1 MRKWSIIK
9 DWRGPLNL
17 DDKHSAGLDLSA
29 LWRLLRYALAYPRL
43 LKQAAGLLLLAT
55 AGQVLGP
62 VLVKVFLDDY
72 ITQSHYPVLELTGLA
87 LAYALLYALSAWAGY
102 QNAMRFNEVAFK
114 VVRTIRSQVF
124 AAVMRKPLS
133 YFDHRPTGALV
144 SRITNDTEAIK
155 ELFVQV
161 MSTFVQNVTLI
172 IAVFI
177 AMAYLDVRLMLL
189 CSIIL
194 PTVIVVMFYYQRLSA
209 PRYHRARSVLSRINA
224 TLSESIQ
231 GMRIVQMLNQQQRF
245 NGDFRRISQDL
256 FKARMSNL
264 RLDALMLRPLPDLLR
279 TLTLAGLLLYFGTQ
293 SFDSVVEVGVIYAF
307 INYLSRITQPVVEM
321 TQRLSLLQQAVVAG
335 ERVFGIID
343 EMGEPQRST
352 ANTVAA
358 GRVQVESLGFSYDN
372 EHMVLADINFC
383 VAPGQ
388 FYAIVGHTGS
398 GKSTL
403 MSLLLRFY
411 EPQQGRILIDGT
423 PLQQIDQLNLR
434 EQMGVVLQDPFISAA
449 SVRDNITLGLPISE
463 DRVVAA
469 ARQAQLH
476 EFVMSLPDGYDT
488 RLEERGGNLSTGQ
501 RQLLSLA
508 RTLVREPRILI
519 LDEATANVDSHT
531 EAVITQ
537 ALSKLRGHTTILAIA
552 HRLSTITHAD
562 QIVVLHQGR
571 VVQQGSHQSLLE
583 QDGLYRHMHELQLQ
597 KALVADA
604 VVYPEARE

>member
-1 MRKWSIIK
+1 
-9 DWRGPLNL
+9 LNL
-17 DDKHSAGLDLSA
+17 DDKQSEGLDLSA

-43 LKQAAGLLLLAT
+43 LKQAGGLLLLAT

-62 VLVKVFLDDY
+62 VLVKIFLDDY
-72 ITQSHYPVLELTGLA
+72 VTQGHYPVSELAGLA
-87 LAYALLYALSAWAGY
+87 LAYGVFYALSAWAGY
-102 QNAMRFNEVAFK
+102 QNAMRFNEVAFN

-194 PTVIVVMFYYQRLSA
+194 PTVIIVMFYYQRLSA

-231 GMRIVQMLNQQQRF
+231 GMRIVQMLNQQRRF

-264 RLDALMLRPLPDLLR
+264 RLDALMLRPLPDLIR
-279 TLTLAGLLLYFGTQ
+279 TLTLAGLLFYFGTQ

-335 ERVFGIID
+335 ERVFGIMD
-343 EMGEPQRST
+343 EAGESQRAST
-352 ANTVAA
+352 QMICA
-358 GRVQVESLGFSYDN
+358 GRVQVEDLGFSYDG
-372 EHMVLADINFC
+372 EHAVLEGINFC
-383 VAPGQ
+383 VEPGQ

-411 EPQQGRILIDGT
+411 APQHGRILIDGI
-423 PLQQIDQLNLR
+423 PLEQIDQYNLR
-434 EQMGVVLQDPFISAA
+434 AQMGVVLQDPFISAG
-449 SVRDNITLGLPISE
+449 SVRDNITLGLPISDE
-463 DRVVAA
+463 KLVAA
-469 ARQAQLH
+469 AEQAQLH
-476 EFVMSLPDGYDT
+476 EFVMSLPGGYDT
-488 RLEERGGNLSTGQ
+488 LLGERGGNLSTGQ

-531 EAVITQ
+531 EAVITR
-537 ALSKLRGHTTILAIA
+537 ALNKLRGSTTILAIA

-571 VVQQGSHQSLLE
+571 VVQQGPHQALLA

-604 VVYPEARE
+604 VVYP

>member
-1 MRKWSIIK
+1 
-9 DWRGPLNL
+9 LNL
-17 DDKHSAGLDLSA
+17 DDKQSEGLDLSA

-43 LKQAAGLLLLAT
+43 LKQAGGLLLLAT

-62 VLVKVFLDDY
+62 VLVKIFLDDY
-72 ITQSHYPVLELTGLA
+72 VTQGHYPVSELAGLA
-87 LAYALLYALSAWAGY
+87 LAYGVFYALSAWAGY
-102 QNAMRFNEVAFK
+102 QNAMRFNEVAFN

-194 PTVIVVMFYYQRLSA
+194 PTVIIVMFYYQRLSA

-231 GMRIVQMLNQQQRF
+231 GMRIVQMLNQQRRF

-264 RLDALMLRPLPDLLR
+264 RLDALMLRPLPDLIR
-279 TLTLAGLLLYFGTQ
+279 TLTLAGLLFYFGTQ

-335 ERVFGIID
+335 ERVFGIMD
-343 EMGEPQRST
+343 EAGESQRAST
-352 ANTVAA
+352 QMICA
-358 GRVQVESLGFSYDN
+358 GRVQVEDLGFSYDG
-372 EHMVLADINFC
+372 EHAVLEGINFC
-383 VAPGQ
+383 VEPGQ

-411 EPQQGRILIDGT
+411 APQHGRILIDGI
-423 PLQQIDQLNLR
+423 PLEQIDQYNLR
-434 EQMGVVLQDPFISAA
+434 AQMGVVLQDPFISAG
-449 SVRDNITLGLPISE
+449 SVRDNITLGLPISDE
-463 DRVVAA
+463 KLVAA
-469 ARQAQLH
+469 AQQAQLH
-476 EFVMSLPDGYDT
+476 EFVMSLPGGYDT
-488 RLEERGGNLSTGQ
+488 LLGERGGNLSTGQ

-531 EAVITQ
+531 EAVITR
-537 ALSKLRGHTTILAIA
+537 ALNKLRGSTTILAIA

-571 VVQQGSHQSLLE
+571 VVQQGPHQALLA

-604 VVYPEARE
+604 VVYP

>member
-1 MRKWSIIK
+1 M
-9 DWRGPLNL
+9 NL
-17 DDKHSAGLDLSA
+17 DDKHSEGLDLSA

-43 LKQAAGLLLLAT
+43 LKQAAGLLLLAA

-62 VLVKVFLDDY
+62 VLVKIFLDDY
-72 ITQSHYPVLELTGLA
+72 VTQGHYPALELTGLA
-87 LAYALLYALSAWAGY
+87 LAYGFFYVLSAWAGY
-102 QNAMRFNEVAFK
+102 QNAMRFNEVAFS

-124 AAVMRKPLS
+124 AAVMRKPLA

-172 IAVFI
+172 IAVFV
-177 AMAYLDVRLMLL
+177 AMAYLDIRLMLM

-224 TLSESIQ
+224 NLSESIQ

-245 NGDFRRISQDL
+245 NRDFRRISQDL
-256 FKARMSNL
+256 FNARMSNL
-264 RLDALMLRPLPDLLR
+264 RLDALMLRPLPDLIR
-279 TLTLAGLLLYFGTQ
+279 TLTLAGLLFYFGTQ
-293 SFDSVVEVGVIYAF
+293 SFTGFVEVGVIYAF

-335 ERVFGIID
+335 ERVFRIMD
-343 EMGEPQRST
+343 EPGELQQVS
-352 ANTVAA
+352 ANMIGA
-358 GRVQVESLGFSYDN
+358 GRVQVEGLGFSYDG
-372 EHMVLADINFC
+372 EHSILEGIDFC
-383 VAPGQ
+383 VEPGQ

-411 EPQQGRILIDGT
+411 SPQQGRILIDGT
-423 PLQQIDQLNLR
+423 PLEQIDQHNLR
-434 EQMGVVLQDPFISAA
+434 AQMGVVLQDPFISAG
-449 SVRDNITLGLPISE
+449 SVHDNITLGLPICQE
-463 DRVVAA
+463 KVIAA
-469 ARQAQLH
+469 AQQAQLH

-488 RLEERGGNLSTGQ
+488 LLGERGGNLSTGQ

-508 RTLVREPRILI
+508 RTLAREPRILI

-531 EAVITQ
+531 EAVITR
-537 ALSKLRGHTTILAIA
+537 ALNKLRGSTTILAIA

-571 VVQQGSHQSLLE
+571 IVQQGTHQKLLE

-597 KALVADA
+597 KALVVDA
-604 VVYPEARE
+604 IVYP

>member
-1 MRKWSIIK
+1 
-9 DWRGPLNL
+9 LNL
-17 DDKHSAGLDLSA
+17 DDKQSEGLDLSA

-43 LKQAAGLLLLAT
+43 LKQAGGLLLLAT

-62 VLVKVFLDDY
+62 VLVKIFLDDY
-72 ITQSHYPVLELTGLA
+72 VTQGHYPVSELAGLA
-87 LAYALLYALSAWAGY
+87 LAYGVFYALSAWAGY
-102 QNAMRFNEVAFK
+102 QNAMRFNEVAFN

-124 AAVMRKPLS
+124 AAVMRKPLA

-194 PTVIVVMFYYQRLSA
+194 PTVIIVMFYYQRLSA

-231 GMRIVQMLNQQQRF
+231 GMRIVQMLNQQRRF

-264 RLDALMLRPLPDLLR
+264 RLDALMLRPLPDLIR
-279 TLTLAGLLLYFGTQ
+279 TLTLAGLLFYFGTQ

-335 ERVFGIID
+335 ERVFGIMD
-343 EMGEPQRST
+343 EAGESQRAST
-352 ANTVAA
+352 QMIGA
-358 GRVQVESLGFSYDN
+358 GRVQVEDLGFSYDG
-372 EHMVLADINFC
+372 EHAVLEGINFC
-383 VAPGQ
+383 VEPGQ

-411 EPQQGRILIDGT
+411 APQHGRILIDGI
-423 PLQQIDQLNLR
+423 PLEQIDQYNLR
-434 EQMGVVLQDPFISAA
+434 AQMGVVLQDPFISAG
-449 SVRDNITLGLPISE
+449 SVRDNITLGLPISDE
-463 DRVVAA
+463 KLVAA
-469 ARQAQLH
+469 AQQAQLH
-476 EFVMSLPDGYDT
+476 EFVMSLPGGYDT
-488 RLEERGGNLSTGQ
+488 LLGERGGNLSTGQ

-531 EAVITQ
+531 EAVITR
-537 ALSKLRGHTTILAIA
+537 ALNKLRGSTTILAIA

-571 VVQQGSHQSLLE
+571 VVQQGPHQALLA

-604 VVYPEARE
+604 VVYP

>member
-1 MRKWSIIK
+1 MRRWWTIR
-9 DWRGPLNL
+9 DWREPLNL
-17 DDKHSAGLDLSA
+17 DDKHSEGLDLSA

-43 LKQAAGLLLLAT
+43 LKQAGGLLLLAT

-62 VLVKVFLDDY
+62 VLVKIFLDDY
-72 ITQSHYPVLELTGLA
+72 VTQSHYPVLELAGLA
-87 LAYALLYALSAWAGY
+87 FVYVLLYALSAWAGY
-102 QNAMRFNEVAFK
+102 QNAMRFNEVAFN
-114 VVRTIRSQVF
+114 VVRTIRSQIF

-177 AMAYLDVRLMLL
+177 AMAYLDVRLMLM

-194 PTVIVVMFYYQRLSA
+194 PTVIVVMFFYQRLSA

-224 TLSESIQ
+224 NLSESIQ
-231 GMRIVQMLNQQQRF
+231 GMRIVQMLNQQKRF
-245 NGDFRRISQDL
+245 NSDFRNISQDL

-264 RLDALMLRPLPDLLR
+264 RLDALMLRPLPDLIR
-279 TLTLAGLLLYFGTQ
+279 TITLAGLLFYFGTQ

-335 ERVFGIID
+335 ERVFGIMD
-343 EMGEPQRST
+343 EAGESQLST
-352 ANTVAA
+352 SKMIGA
-358 GRVQVESLGFSYDN
+358 GKVQVEGLGFSYDG
-372 EHMVLADINFC
+372 EHPVLEDIDFC
-383 VAPGQ
+383 VEPGQ

-411 EPQQGRILIDGT
+411 EPQKGRILIDGI
-423 PLQQIDQLNLR
+423 PLDQIDQTNLR
-434 EQMGVVLQDPFISAA
+434 DQMGVVLQDPFISAG
-449 SVRDNITLGLPISE
+449 SVRDNITLGLPISDE
-463 DRVVAA
+463 KVIAA
-469 ARQAQLH
+469 AQQSQLH

-488 RLEERGGNLSTGQ
+488 LLGERGGNLSTGQ

-508 RTLVREPRILI
+508 RTLAREPRILI

-531 EAVITQ
+531 EAVITK
-537 ALSKLRGHTTILAIA
+537 ALNKLRGSTTILAIA

-571 VVQQGSHQSLLE
+571 VMQQGSHQALLE

-597 KALVADA
+597 KALVVDA
-604 VVYPEARE
+604 VVYP

>member
-1 MRKWSIIK
+1 M
-9 DWRGPLNL
+9 NL
-17 DDKHSAGLDLSA
+17 DDKHSEGLDLSA

-43 LKQAAGLLLLAT
+43 LKQAGGLLLLAT

-72 ITQSHYPVLELTGLA
+72 VTQGHYPVLELGGLA
-87 LAYALLYALSAWAGY
+87 LAYVIFYALSAWAGY
-102 QNAMRFNEVAFK
+102 QNAMRFNEVAFN

-194 PTVIVVMFYYQRLSA
+194 PTVIIVMFYYQRLSA

-231 GMRIVQMLNQQQRF
+231 GMRIVQMLNQQKRF
-245 NGDFRRISQDL
+245 NADFGKVSQDL
-256 FKARMSNL
+256 FNARMSNL
-264 RLDALMLRPLPDLLR
+264 RLDALMLRPLPDLIR
-279 TLTLAGLLLYFGTQ
+279 TLTLAGLLYYFGTQ
-293 SFDSVVEVGVIYAF
+293 SFESVVEVGVIYAF

-335 ERVFGIID
+335 ERVFGIMD
-343 EMGEPQRST
+343 EASESQLPSASLIG
-352 ANTVAA
+352 A
-358 GRVQVESLGFSYDN
+358 GRVQVEDLGFSYDG
-372 EHMVLADINFC
+372 EHPVLEGIDFT
-383 VAPGQ
+383 VEPGQ

-411 EPQQGRILIDGT
+411 TPQKGRILIDGT
-423 PLQQIDQLNLR
+423 PLDQIDQDNLR
-434 EQMGVVLQDPFISAA
+434 EQMGVVLQDPFISAG
-449 SVRDNITLGLPISE
+449 SVRDNITLGLPIPE
-463 DRVVAA
+463 EKMIAA
-469 ARQAQLH
+469 AQQAQLH

-488 RLEERGGNLSTGQ
+488 LLGERGGNLSTGQ

-508 RTLVREPRILI
+508 RTLAREPRILI

-531 EAVITQ
+531 EAVITR
-537 ALSKLRGHTTILAIA
+537 ALNKLRGSTTILAIA

-571 VVQQGSHQSLLE
+571 IMQQGPHQALLA

-604 VVYPEARE
+604 VVYP

>member
-1 MRKWSIIK
+1 M
-9 DWRGPLNL
+9 NL
-17 DDKHSAGLDLSA
+17 DDKHSEGLDLSA
-29 LWRLLRYALAYPRL
+29 LWRLLRYALSYPRL
-43 LKQAAGLLLLAT
+43 LKQAGGLLLLAT

-72 ITQSHYPVLELTGLA
+72 VTQGHYPVLELGGLA
-87 LAYALLYALSAWAGY
+87 LAYVIFYALSAWAGY
-102 QNAMRFNEVAFK
+102 QNAMRFNEVAFN

-194 PTVIVVMFYYQRLSA
+194 PTVIIVMFYYQRLSA

-231 GMRIVQMLNQQQRF
+231 GMRIVQMLNQQKRF
-245 NGDFRRISQDL
+245 NADFGNVSQDL
-256 FKARMSNL
+256 FNARMSNL
-264 RLDALMLRPLPDLLR
+264 RLDALMLRPLPDLIR
-279 TLTLAGLLLYFGTQ
+279 TLTLAGLLYYFGTQ
-293 SFDSVVEVGVIYAF
+293 SFESVVEVGVIYAF

-335 ERVFGIID
+335 ERVFGIMD
-343 EMGEPQRST
+343 EASESQLPSASLIG
-352 ANTVAA
+352 A
-358 GRVQVESLGFSYDN
+358 GRVQVEDLGFSYDG
-372 EHMVLADINFC
+372 EHPVLEGIDFT
-383 VAPGQ
+383 VEPGQ

-411 EPQQGRILIDGT
+411 TPQKGRILIDGT
-423 PLQQIDQLNLR
+423 PLDQIDQDNLR
-434 EQMGVVLQDPFISAA
+434 EQMGVVLQDPFISAG
-449 SVRDNITLGLPISE
+449 SVRDNITLGLPIPE
-463 DRVVAA
+463 EKMIAA
-469 ARQAQLH
+469 AQQAQLH

-488 RLEERGGNLSTGQ
+488 LLGERGGNLSTGQ

-508 RTLVREPRILI
+508 RTLAREPRILI

-531 EAVITQ
+531 EAVITK
-537 ALSKLRGHTTILAIA
+537 ALNKLRGSTTILAIA

-571 VVQQGSHQSLLE
+571 IVQQGPHQALLA

-604 VVYPEARE
+604 VVYP

>member
-1 MRKWSIIK
+1 M
-9 DWRGPLNL
+9 NL
-17 DDKHSAGLDLSA
+17 DDKHSEGLDLSA

-43 LKQAAGLLLLAT
+43 LKQAGGLLLLAT

-72 ITQSHYPVLELTGLA
+72 VTQGHYPVLELGGLA
-87 LAYALLYALSAWAGY
+87 LAYAMLYALSAWAGY
-102 QNAMRFNEVAFK
+102 QNAMRFNEVAFN

-194 PTVIVVMFYYQRLSA
+194 PTVIIVMYYYQRLSA

-224 TLSESIQ
+224 NLSESIQ
-231 GMRIVQMLNQQQRF
+231 GMRIVQMLNQHKRF
-245 NGDFRRISQDL
+245 NADFRNVSQDL
-256 FKARMSNL
+256 FNARMSNL
-264 RLDALMLRPLPDLLR
+264 RLDALMLRPLPDLIR
-279 TLTLAGLLLYFGTQ
+279 TLTLAGLLFYFGTQ

-335 ERVFGIID
+335 ERVFGIMD
-343 EMGEPQRST
+343 EASESQLAS
-352 ANTVAA
+352 ASLISA
-358 GRVQVESLGFSYDN
+358 GRVQVEDLGFSYDG
-372 EHMVLADINFC
+372 EHPVLEGIDFT
-383 VAPGQ
+383 VEPGQ

-411 EPQQGRILIDGT
+411 TPQKGRILIDGT
-423 PLQQIDQLNLR
+423 PLDQIDQDNLR
-434 EQMGVVLQDPFISAA
+434 EQMGVVLQDPFISAG
-449 SVRDNITLGLPISE
+449 SVRDNITLGLAIPEEKVI
-463 DRVVAA
+463 AA
-469 ARQAQLH
+469 AQQAQLH
-476 EFVMSLPDGYDT
+476 EFVMSLPEGYDT
-488 RLEERGGNLSTGQ
+488 LLGERGGNLSTGQ

-508 RTLVREPRILI
+508 RTLAREPRILI

-531 EAVITQ
+531 EAVITK
-537 ALSKLRGHTTILAIA
+537 ALNKLRGSTTILAIA

-571 VVQQGSHQSLLE
+571 IMQQGSHQALLA

-604 VVYPEARE
+604 VVYP

>member
-1 MRKWSIIK
+1 M
-9 DWRGPLNL
+9 NL
-17 DDKHSAGLDLSA
+17 DDKHSEGLDLSA

-43 LKQAAGLLLLAT
+43 LKQAGGLLLLAT

-72 ITQSHYPVLELTGLA
+72 VTQGHYPVLELGGLA
-87 LAYALLYALSAWAGY
+87 LAYVIFYALSAWAGY
-102 QNAMRFNEVAFK
+102 QNAMRFNEVAFN

-194 PTVIVVMFYYQRLSA
+194 PTVIIVMFYYQRLSA

-231 GMRIVQMLNQQQRF
+231 GMRIVQMLNQQKRF
-245 NGDFRRISQDL
+245 NADFGNVSQDL
-256 FKARMSNL
+256 FNARMSNL
-264 RLDALMLRPLPDLLR
+264 RLDALMLRPLPDLIR
-279 TLTLAGLLLYFGTQ
+279 TLTLAGLLYYFGTQ
-293 SFDSVVEVGVIYAF
+293 SFESVVEVGVIYAF

-335 ERVFGIID
+335 ERVFGIMD
-343 EMGEPQRST
+343 EASESQLPSASMIG
-352 ANTVAA
+352 A
-358 GRVQVESLGFSYDN
+358 GRVQVEDLGFSYDG
-372 EHMVLADINFC
+372 EHPVLEGIDFT
-383 VAPGQ
+383 VEPGQ

-411 EPQQGRILIDGT
+411 TPQKGRILIDGT
-423 PLQQIDQLNLR
+423 PLDQIDQDNLR
-434 EQMGVVLQDPFISAA
+434 EQMGVVLQDPFISAG
-449 SVRDNITLGLPISE
+449 SVRDNITLGLPIPE
-463 DRVVAA
+463 EKMIAA
-469 ARQAQLH
+469 AQQAQLH

-488 RLEERGGNLSTGQ
+488 LLGERGGNLSTGQ

-508 RTLVREPRILI
+508 RTLAREPRILI

-531 EAVITQ
+531 EAVITR
-537 ALSKLRGHTTILAIA
+537 ALNKLRGSTTILAIA

-571 VVQQGSHQSLLE
+571 IMQQGSHQALLA

-604 VVYPEARE
+604 VVYP

>member
-1 MRKWSIIK
+1 M
-9 DWRGPLNL
+9 NL
-17 DDKHSAGLDLSA
+17 DDKHSEGLDLSA

-43 LKQAAGLLLLAT
+43 LKQAGGLLLLAT

-72 ITQSHYPVLELTGLA
+72 VTQGHYPVLELGGLA
-87 LAYALLYALSAWAGY
+87 LAYVIFYALSAWAGY
-102 QNAMRFNEVAFK
+102 QNAMRFNEVAFN
-114 VVRTIRSQVF
+114 VVRTVRSQVF

-194 PTVIVVMFYYQRLSA
+194 PTVIIVMFYYQRLSA

-231 GMRIVQMLNQQQRF
+231 GMRIVQMLNQQKRF
-245 NGDFRRISQDL
+245 NADFRNVSQDL
-256 FKARMSNL
+256 FNARMSNL
-264 RLDALMLRPLPDLLR
+264 RLDALMLRPLPDLIR
-279 TLTLAGLLLYFGTQ
+279 TLTLAGLLYYFGTQ
-293 SFDSVVEVGVIYAF
+293 SFESVVEVGVIYAF

-335 ERVFGIID
+335 ERVFGIMD
-343 EMGEPQRST
+343 EASESQLPSASLIG
-352 ANTVAA
+352 A
-358 GRVQVESLGFSYDN
+358 GRVQVEDLGFSYDG
-372 EHMVLADINFC
+372 EHPVLEGIDFT
-383 VAPGQ
+383 VEPGQ

-411 EPQQGRILIDGT
+411 TPQKGRILIDGT
-423 PLQQIDQLNLR
+423 PLDQIDQDNLR
-434 EQMGVVLQDPFISAA
+434 EQMGVVLQDPFISAG
-449 SVRDNITLGLPISE
+449 SVRDNITLGLPIPE
-463 DRVVAA
+463 EKMIAA
-469 ARQAQLH
+469 AQQAQLH

-488 RLEERGGNLSTGQ
+488 LLGERGGNLSTGQ

-508 RTLVREPRILI
+508 RTLAREPRILI

-531 EAVITQ
+531 EAVITR
-537 ALSKLRGHTTILAIA
+537 ALNKLRGSTTILAIA

-571 VVQQGSHQSLLE
+571 IMQQGPHQALLA

-604 VVYPEARE
+604 VVYP

>member
-1 MRKWSIIK
+1 
-9 DWRGPLNL
+9 LNL
-17 DDKHSAGLDLSA
+17 DDKHSEGLDLSA

-43 LKQAAGLLLLAT
+43 LKQAGGFLLLAT

-72 ITQSHYPVLELTGLA
+72 VTQGHYPVLELAGLA
-87 LAYALLYALSAWAGY
+87 LAYGVFYALSAWAGY
-102 QNAMRFNEVAFK
+102 QNAMRFNEVAFS

-124 AAVMRKPLS
+124 AAVMRKPLA

-189 CSIIL
+189 CSVIL

-209 PRYHRARSVLSRINA
+209 PRYHHARSVLSRINA

-264 RLDALMLRPLPDLLR
+264 RLDALMLRPLPDLIR
-279 TLTLAGLLLYFGTQ
+279 TLTLAGLLFYFGTQ

-335 ERVFGIID
+335 ERVFGIMD
-343 EMGEPQRST
+343 EAGESQRAST
-352 ANTVAA
+352 QMIGA
-358 GRVQVESLGFSYDN
+358 GRVQVEDLGFSYDG
-372 EHMVLADINFC
+372 EHPVLEGINFC
-383 VAPGQ
+383 VEPGQ

-411 EPQQGRILIDGT
+411 APQHGRILIDGI
-423 PLQQIDQLNLR
+423 PLEQIDQYNLR
-434 EQMGVVLQDPFISAA
+434 AQMGVVLQDPFISAG
-449 SVRDNITLGLPISE
+449 SVRDNITLGLPISDE
-463 DRVVAA
+463 KLVAA
-469 ARQAQLH
+469 AQQAQLH
-476 EFVMSLPDGYDT
+476 EFVMSLPGGYDT
-488 RLEERGGNLSTGQ
+488 LLGERGGNLSTGQ

-531 EAVITQ
+531 EAVITR
-537 ALSKLRGHTTILAIA
+537 ALNKLRGSTTILAIA

-571 VVQQGSHQSLLE
+571 VVQQGPHQALLA

-604 VVYPEARE
+604 VVYP

>member
-1 MRKWSIIK
+1 M
-9 DWRGPLNL
+9 NL
-17 DDKHSAGLDLSA
+17 DDKHSEGVDLAA

-43 LKQAAGLLLLAT
+43 LKQAAAFLLLAT
-55 AGQVLGP
+55 IGQVLGP
-62 VLVKVFLDDY
+62 VLVKIFLDDY
-72 ITQSHYPVLELTGLA
+72 VTQGHYPPFELAGLA
-87 LAYALLYALSAWAGY
+87 LAYGVFYGLSAWGGY
-102 QNAMRFNEVAFK
+102 QNAMRFNEVAFN

-124 AAVMRKPLS
+124 AAVMRKPLA

-194 PTVIVVMFYYQRLSA
+194 PTVIIVMFYYQRLSA
-209 PRYHRARSVLSRINA
+209 PRYHLARSVLSRINA
-224 TLSESIQ
+224 NLSESIQ

-245 NGDFRRISQDL
+245 NGDFGRVSQDL
-256 FKARMSNL
+256 FDARMSNL
-264 RLDALMLRPLPDLLR
+264 RLDALMLRPLPDLIR
-279 TLTLAGLLLYFGTQ
+279 TLTLAGLLFYFGTQ
-293 SFDSVVEVGVIYAF
+293 SFDSAVEVGVIYAF

-335 ERVFGIID
+335 ERVFGIMD
-343 EMGEPQRST
+343 EAGEAQLAST
-352 ANTVAA
+352 KMIGA
-358 GRVQVESLGFSYDN
+358 GRVQVEGLGFSYDD
-372 EHMVLADINFC
+372 EHRILEGIDFC
-383 VAPGQ
+383 VEPGQ

-411 EPQQGRILIDGT
+411 TPQQGRILIDGT
-423 PLQQIDQLNLR
+423 PLEQIDQHNLR
-434 EQMGVVLQDPFISAA
+434 EQMGVVLQDPFISAG
-449 SVRDNITLGLPISE
+449 SMRDNITLGLPISDE
-463 DRVVAA
+463 KVIAA

-488 RLEERGGNLSTGQ
+488 LLGERGGNLSTGQ

-508 RTLVREPRILI
+508 RTLARQPRILI

-531 EAVITQ
+531 EAVITK
-537 ALSKLRGHTTILAIA
+537 ALNKLRGSTTILAIA

-571 VVQQGSHQSLLE
+571 IVQQGSHQALLE
-583 QDGLYRHMHELQLQ
+583 QDGLYRHMHELQRQ

-604 VVYPEARE
+604 VVYP

>member
-1 MRKWSIIK
+1 M
-9 DWRGPLNL
+9 NL
-17 DDKHSAGLDLSA
+17 DDKHSEGLDLSA
-29 LWRLLRYALAYPRL
+29 LWRLLRYALSYPRL
-43 LKQAAGLLLLAT
+43 LKQAGGLLLLAT

-72 ITQSHYPVLELTGLA
+72 VTQGHYPVLELGGLA
-87 LAYALLYALSAWAGY
+87 LAYVIFYALSAWAGY
-102 QNAMRFNEVAFK
+102 QNAMRFNEVAFN

-161 MSTFVQNVTLI
+161 MSTFVQNVTLV

-194 PTVIVVMFYYQRLSA
+194 PTVIIVMFYYQRLSA

-231 GMRIVQMLNQQQRF
+231 GMRIVQMLNQQKRF
-245 NGDFRRISQDL
+245 NADFGNVSQDL
-256 FKARMSNL
+256 FNARMSNL
-264 RLDALMLRPLPDLLR
+264 RLDALMLRPLPDLIR
-279 TLTLAGLLLYFGTQ
+279 TLTLAGLLYYFGTQ
-293 SFDSVVEVGVIYAF
+293 SFESVVEVGVIYAF

-335 ERVFGIID
+335 ERVFGIMD
-343 EMGEPQRST
+343 EASESQLPSASLIG
-352 ANTVAA
+352 A
-358 GRVQVESLGFSYDN
+358 GRVQVEDLGFSYDG
-372 EHMVLADINFC
+372 EHPVLEGIDFT
-383 VAPGQ
+383 VEPGQ

-411 EPQQGRILIDGT
+411 TPQKGRILIDGT
-423 PLQQIDQLNLR
+423 PLDQIDQDNLR
-434 EQMGVVLQDPFISAA
+434 EQMGVVLQDPFISAG
-449 SVRDNITLGLPISE
+449 SVRDNITLGLPIPE
-463 DRVVAA
+463 EKMIAA
-469 ARQAQLH
+469 AQQAQLH

-488 RLEERGGNLSTGQ
+488 LLGERGGNLSTGQ

-508 RTLVREPRILI
+508 RTLAREPRILI

-531 EAVITQ
+531 EAVITK
-537 ALSKLRGHTTILAIA
+537 ALNKLRGSTTILAIA

-571 VVQQGSHQSLLE
+571 IVQQGPHQALLA

-604 VVYPEARE
+604 VVYP

>member
-1 MRKWSIIK
+1 MHRWWTIK
-9 DWRGPLNL
+9 DWSELLNL
-17 DDKHSAGLDLSA
+17 DDKQSQGLDLSA

-62 VLVKVFLDDY
+62 VLVKVFLDNY
-72 ITQSHYPVLELTGLA
+72 VTQGHYPALELTGLA
-87 LAYALLYALSAWAGY
+87 LAYALFYALSAWAGY
-102 QNAMRFNEVAFK
+102 QNAMRFNEVAFN

-124 AAVMRKPLS
+124 AAVMRKPLA

-161 MSTFVQNVTLI
+161 MSTFVQNITLI

-194 PTVIVVMFYYQRLSA
+194 PTVIVVMFFYQRLSA

-256 FKARMSNL
+256 FNARMSNL
-264 RLDALMLRPLPDLLR
+264 RLDALMLRPLPDLIR
-279 TLTLAGLLLYFGTQ
+279 TLTLAGLLFYFGTQ
-293 SFDSVVEVGVIYAF
+293 SFDSIVEVGVIYAF

-335 ERVFGIID
+335 ERVFGIMD
-343 EMGEPQRST
+343 EAGEAQQASRKFIG
-352 ANTVAA
+352 A
-358 GRVQVESLGFSYDN
+358 GKVQLEGLGFSYDG
-372 EHMVLADINFC
+372 EHPVLEDINFC
-383 VAPGQ
+383 VEPGQ

-411 EPQQGRILIDGT
+411 QPQHGRILIDGT
-423 PLQQIDQLNLR
+423 PLDEIDQHNLR
-434 EQMGVVLQDPFISAA
+434 DQMGVVLQDPFISAGT
-449 SVRDNITLGLPISE
+449 VRDNITLGLPIAQE
-463 DRVVAA
+463 KVIAA
-469 ARQAQLH
+469 AQQAQLH

-488 RLEERGGNLSTGQ
+488 LLGERGGNLSTGQ

-531 EAVITQ
+531 EAVITK
-537 ALSKLRGHTTILAIA
+537 ALSKLRGSTTILAIA

-562 QIVVLHQGR
+562 QIVVLHQGH
-571 VVQQGSHQSLLE
+571 VIQQGSHQALLA

-604 VVYPEARE
+604 VVYP